1 MVQPS
6 FGHADDP
13 VSKAARRVYRVRPAK
28 NSGLFTDSVLKFTVK
43 TMWARVTTPRAV
55 DFYLAVARQFV
66 GLALLILAT
75 MAAIAV
81 WVLSQLASLGLISF
95 GTGKQALWKVGKG
108 ADRVGRGLGKA
119 GRGLGTGVKQG
130 VGSVGDGV
138 GSVRRG
144 VSRAGRTV
152 VSGASNGVANG
163 LSRSVTTAGKSA
175 GIVGRGVGR
184 AGRGMGAGISRS
196 ASRLSRL
203 LSMAQNGAR
212 ASARQVDS
220 GIRWLWSLQRRIGMR
235 AWRVSH
241 WLATRSVLGLHRY
254 RYATVSLSLSLIILL
269 TSPLT
274 SAMLDG
280 LMQGTRVRIASLPE
294 PSLPNIQVPSVSFPE
309 VSIPKVTFHK
319 PRLPKLAVPELRV
332 PSVDV
337 PDISIQF
344 PAFVTVPIKR
354 LDEILTG
361 PLAKPGDR
369 VLVADFTGDGD
380 SASNLGRVLS
390 LVLEAELAPARR
402 FTVLPRERALAAVPS
417 PARGDAFTLGVE
429 RAIALAPATA
439 SAAIVTGRYEITDG
453 AYSLDLLILST
464 SGEEIYSI
472 RSLGPEAGL
481 LEAVIQNA
489 GRLSRRLGEPVEESA
504 EPSLTAPALSTSLP
518 ALIAYSAARAQL
530 WRGRYRATIASAAAA
545 TRHDTAFAA
554 AHLLAAK
561 SYALVGERWRAKQ
574 ALESAWQDRGRLP
587 ERERLRLAADREVF
601 AGRYANAIAGY
612 DRLFGLY
619 RDDVMALKSQAILQ
633 RMIGARGRGTGNL
646 RVAYSIDPIDW
657 PPLRQVARFL
667 GYRGRLPSV
676 EQLAE
681 APQATS
687 GARPSI

>member
-1 MVQPS
+1 MIQPS
-6 FGHADDP
+6 FGHSDDA

-28 NSGLFTDSVLKFTVK
+28 DSNLFTDSVFKFTVK

-75 MAAIAV
+75 MAAMVV
-81 WVLSQLASLGLISF
+81 WVMSQLASLGLISF
-95 GTGKQALWKVGKG
+95 GTGKQALRKVGKG
-108 ADRVGRGLGKA
+108 ADRVGRGLGEA
-119 GRGLGTGVKQG
+119 GRGLGTGVKQS
-130 VGSVGDGV
+130 VGSIGDGV
-138 GSVRRG
+138 GSVGRV

-152 VSGASNGVANG
+152 VSGASNGVTSG
-163 LSRSVTTAGKSA
+163 LNRSVATAGRST
-175 GIVGRGVGR
+175 GMVGRSVGR
-184 AGRGMGAGISRS
+184 AGRWFSVGV
-196 ASRLSRL
+196 RL
-203 LSMAQNGAR
+203 
-212 ASARQVDS
+212 SARQVDS
-220 GIRWLWSLQRRIGMR
+220 GIRWLWSLQRRISTR
-235 AWRVSH
+235 AWRVMH
-241 WLATRSVLGLHRY
+241 WLATRSARGLRRH
-254 RYATVSLSLSLIILL
+254 RYATASLSLSLIILL

-280 LMQGTRVRIASLPE
+280 LLQGTRERIASLPE
-294 PSLPNIQVPSVSFPE
+294 PSLPSIQVPSVSLPE

-319 PRLPKLAVPELRV
+319 PRLPKLSAPELRV
-332 PSVDV
+332 PNVEV

-361 PLAKPGDR
+361 PLAEPGDR

-380 SASNLGRVLS
+380 SASDLGRVLS
-390 LVLEAELAPARR
+390 LVLEAELVPARR
-402 FTVLPRERALAAVPS
+402 FTVVPRERALAALPS
-417 PARGDAFTLGVE
+417 PTRGDAFALGVE

-439 SAAIVTGRYEITDG
+439 SAAVVTGRYEIADG

-464 SGEEIYSI
+464 SGEETYSI

-481 LEAVIQNA
+481 LEAVIENA
-489 GRLSRRLGEPVEESA
+489 RQLSRRLGEPEEETA
-504 EPSLTAPALSTSLP
+504 ESSPTVPGLSTSLP
-518 ALIAYSAARAQL
+518 ALLAYSDARAQL
-530 WRGRYRATIASAAAA
+530 WRGRYRESITSAAAA
-545 TRHDTAFAA
+545 TRHDSAFAA
-554 AHLLAAK
+554 AHLLAAQ

-601 AGRYANAIAGY
+601 AGRYSDAIAGY
-612 DRLFGLY
+612 DRLFGRY
-619 RDDVMALKSQAILQ
+619 RDDVMALKSQAIVQ
-633 RMIGARGRGTGNL
+633 RMIGARGRGSGNL
-646 RVAYSIDPIDW
+646 RVAYSIDPVDW

-676 EQLAE
+676 EKLAE

>member
-1 MVQPS
+1 MTQPS
-6 FGHADDP
+6 FGYSDDQ
-13 VSKAARRVYRVRPAK
+13 VSKAARRVYRVRPTK
-28 NSGLFTDSVLKFTVK
+28 DSDLFTDSAFKFTVK
-43 TMWARVTTPRAV
+43 TMWARVTTPRAL
-55 DFYLAVARQFV
+55 DFYLAVVRQFV

-75 MAAIAV
+75 MAAMAV
-81 WVLSQLASLGLISF
+81 WVISQLASLGLISF
-95 GTGKQALWKVGKG
+95 GTGKQALRQVGKG

-130 VGSVGDGV
+130 VGSIGDGV
-138 GSVRRG
+138 GSVAGGLNRS
-144 VSRAGRTV
+144 VATAGR
-152 VSGASNGVANG
+152 
-163 LSRSVTTAGKSA
+163 SA

-184 AGRGMGAGISRS
+184 AGRGMGAGVSRS

-203 LSMAQNGAR
+203 LSVGRNGAR
-212 ASARQVDS
+212 LSARQVDS
-220 GIRWLWSLQRRIGMR
+220 GIRWLWSLQRRIGTR

-241 WLATRSVLGLHRY
+241 WLATCSGRGLRRY
-254 RYATVSLSLSLIILL
+254 RYATASLSLSLIILL

-274 SAMLDG
+274 SAILDG

-319 PRLPKLAVPELRV
+319 PRLPKLTVPELRV
-332 PSVDV
+332 PSVEV

-380 SASNLGRVLS
+380 SASDLGRVLS

-417 PARGDAFTLGVE
+417 QARGDAFALGVE

-439 SAAIVTGRYEITDG
+439 SAAVVTGRYEIADG
-453 AYSLDLLILST
+453 AYSLDLLILSP

-489 GRLSRRLGEPVEESA
+489 RRLSRRLGEPAEESA
-504 EPSLTAPALSTSLP
+504 EPLLTAPALSTSLP
-518 ALIAYSAARAQL
+518 ALLAYSAARAQL

-681 APQATS
+681 APQAPS